1 MSQVILNQD
10 LSFITPG
17 LDFKGFFSF
26 DAYNNTRQQ
35 RHKKETTYSVDG
47 VDDET
52 GYIVVKEV
60 DKGQEYLG
68 YSTNSTSTRAVELKG
83 QLNYNRLFND
93 KHRVGGMLM
102 YYQRDYINGSAGSA
116 ITSLP
121 YRKQ

>member
-35 RHKKETTYSVDG
+35 RHKKESTYSVDG

-60 DKGQEYLG
+60 DTGQEYLG
-68 YSTNSTSTRAVELKG
+68 YSTYSTSTVP
-83 QLNYNRLFND
+83 LN
-93 KHRVGGMLM
+93 
-102 YYQRDYINGSAGSA
+102 
-116 ITSLP
+116 
-121 YRKQ
+121 